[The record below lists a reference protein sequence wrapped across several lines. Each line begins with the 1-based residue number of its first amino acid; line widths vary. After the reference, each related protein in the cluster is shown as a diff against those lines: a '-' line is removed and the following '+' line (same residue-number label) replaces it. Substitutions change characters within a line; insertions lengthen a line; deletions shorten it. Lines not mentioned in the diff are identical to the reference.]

1 MPDLYVDEDGL
12 QSLSSTLSQR
22 VDHMEAI
29 IDTIPMMM
37 KFLANTWE
45 GEASRAALNRMRID
59 EEALR
64 ESADALSRAR
74 ELLDDAIRTYEETEQ
89 TVSSLWSL

>member
-29 IDTIPMMM
+29 IDTIPMM

-45 GEASRAALNRMRID
+45 GEAARAALNRMRID

>member
-37 KFLANTWE
+37 KFLVNTWE
-45 GEASRAALNRMRID
+45 GEAARAALNRMRID